1 MSLIITIW
9 RLVMKIKFLACCVLF
24 GLTACSEKPQEQ
36 PQIPTQTEVKQEQSQ
51 TVESKPVEEPNI
63 YADEAKRLTLWR
75 YITYDITQIVPYTS
89 QEQIRLFNF
98 AFGETIKE
106 KQTLLNLKKC
116 PSNSYYQTAHG
127 IYLQSIGKYQEAY
140 KYYEMASEKGNV
152 YAENRLGEL
161 YLLGLGVE
169 RDVEKAR
176 YWFERSA
183 KTGYYF
189 AESALG
195 VSYLDIPKQ
204 VLVRSDNK
212 TAGLLFYN
220 LNYSKVGKNADIE
233 KARYWLIRAAMQG
246 DRASRDILS
255 NFNLNYQ
262 PIEIQ
267 ENLVDI
273 KIDSPVCSNTK
284 DKPIVIIKENLPKRY
299 KIKKDRPTNYM
310 SRYLENDIFLGDKVV
325 IRERNPNR
333 ISRQEFIEE
342 SNKVIVAE

>member
-1 MSLIITIW
+1 
-9 RLVMKIKFLACCVLF
+9 MKMKFLACCVLF
-24 GLTACSEKPQEQ
+24 GLTACGEKPQEQ
-36 PQIPTQTEVKQEQSQ
+36 SQMPTQTEVKQEQSQ
-51 TVESKPVEEPNI
+51 TVESKPVEEPKI
-63 YADEAKRLTLWR
+63 YADEAKKLYEHS
-75 YITYDITQIVPYTS
+75 YILYDITQIVPYTQGRQS
-89 QEQIRLFNF
+89 DLFNIL
-98 AFGETIKE
+98 ARLVSQ
-106 KQTLLNLKKC
+106 KQTKSRLQQC
-116 PSNSYYQTAHG
+116 PTNSFYQTAHG
-127 IYLQSIGKYQEAY
+127 IYLQDVGNYQEA
-140 KYYEMASEKGNV
+140 KRYYEMASEKGNA

-161 YLLGLGVE
+161 YFLGLGVE

-183 KTGYYF
+183 NTGYFF

-195 VSYLDIPKQ
+195 VSYLDIDIKI
-204 VLVRSDNK
+204 LHDINYK
-212 TAGLLFYN
+212 TGGLWFSSEFL
-220 LNYSKVGKNADIE
+220 LKARGRIGKNADIQ
-233 KARYWLIRAAMQG
+233 KAQYWLTRATMQG
-246 DRASRDILS
+246 DRVSEGILS